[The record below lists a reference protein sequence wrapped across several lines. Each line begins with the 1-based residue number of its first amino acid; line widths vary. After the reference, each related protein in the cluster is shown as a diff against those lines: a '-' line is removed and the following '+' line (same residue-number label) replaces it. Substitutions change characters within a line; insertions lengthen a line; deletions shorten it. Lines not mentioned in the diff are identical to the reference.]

1 MLRIFLV
8 SNLKGD
14 LNFDVTYVKLVSS
27 PGKRLDM
34 RDDVMISESVYLDC
48 LDGSRIV
55 GKLLTTIIILYSRYL

>member
-34 RDDVMISESVYLDC
+34 RDDVMISVSVYLHC

-55 GKLLTTIIILYSRYL
+55 GKLLTTIIILY